1 MNDNDTRRY
10 EMFLRA
16 RQLGTDE
23 AASIASFTFVK
34 DLFSSLSEVVTE
46 LESHANLQASG
57 LSTAR
62 QSTQSKTAARD
73 ELERDLNAISRTARS
88 ISNSVPGLEQKFRW
102 SRELKD
108 QELLTTARV
117 FAADALP
124 LKAEFTKRGLP
135 TSFLDDL
142 LEDIAAFE
150 QALTQREQGKETH
163 VNASATIDDLIERG
177 TKTVRELDPL
187 MRNIFE
193 NSPGKLAAW
202 LSASHVER
210 APRKQPT
217 APTQTQP

>member
-10 EMFLRA
+10 EMFTRA

-46 LESHANLQASG
+46 LEAHTNLQASG
-57 LSTAR
+57 LSTTR
-62 QSTQSKTAARD
+62 QSTQSLAAARD
-73 ELERDLNAISRTARS
+73 QLERDLKAISRTARS
-88 ISNSVPGLEQKFRW
+88 ISNSIPGLESKFRTPNK
-102 SRELKD
+102 LKD
-108 QELLTTARV
+108 QDLLTTARMV
-117 FAADALP
+117 AADALP
-124 LKAEFTKRGLP
+124 LKTEFTKRGLP
-135 TSFLDDL
+135 ASFLDDL

-187 MRNIFE
+187 MR
-193 NSPGKLAAW
+193 
-202 LSASHVER
+202 
-210 APRKQPT
+210 
-217 APTQTQP
+217 